1 MSSGSSGDI
10 GGEVSGEEAAWRDL
24 IARFD
29 APGDLSVSAPWPA
42 SEDLPT
48 TDSPTATPAG
58 GTPDG
63 STAGGTPDGS
73 TAGGLSDG
81 STADG
86 EGANDRDAAARPEAA
101 AEAEPAAERARIIRY
116 AANPRSYSPPEE
128 EDEPY
133 VPTPLP
139 PPARLDG
146 LSKAAW
152 LGLICGPGYLLVGT
166 MLGWTISG
174 TEALIAVAAFV
185 AGFVILV
192 VKMGDRPPR
201 DDNDDGAVL

>member
-29 APGDLSVSAPWPA
+29 APGDVSVSAPWPA
-42 SEDLPT
+42 SEDLPDP
-48 TDSPTATPAG
+48 DSPTGGPAG
-58 GTPDG
+58 TPEA
-63 STAGGTPDGS
+63 SA
-73 TAGGLSDG
+73 SDP
-81 STADG
+81 
-86 EGANDRDAAARPEAA
+86 EGATDRDAAANGEAA

-116 AANPRSYSPPEE
+116 AADPRSYSPPEE

-152 LGLICGPGYLLVGT
+152 VGLICGPGYLLIGT

-201 DDNDDGAVL
+201 DDNDDGAIL

>member
-29 APGDLSVSAPWPA
+29 APGDLSDSAPWPA
-42 SEDLPT
+42 SEDLPG
-48 TDSPTATPAG
+48 TDSPAGTPAS
-58 GTPDG
+58 TPDG
-63 STAGGTPDGS
+63 SA
-73 TAGGLSDG
+73 
-81 STADG
+81 ADG
-86 EGANDRDAAARPEAA
+86 EGVPNPDAAASEEAA
-101 AEAEPAAERARIIRY
+101 GEAEPAAERARIIRY
-116 AANPRSYSPPEE
+116 AADPRSYSPPGEQ
-128 EDEPY
+128 DEPY

-152 LGLICGPGYLLVGT
+152 LGLIGGPGYLLIGT

-174 TEALIAVAAFV
+174 TEALVAVAAFV

-192 VKMGDRPPR
+192 VKMGDRPSR

>member
-29 APGDLSVSAPWPA
+29 SPADFSVSAPWPA
-42 SEDLPT
+42 SENLPDPDADT
-48 TDSPTATPAG
+48 ATIAPADSPDGGAAGTQTPA
-58 GTPDG
+58 DQE
-63 STAGGTPDGS
+63 TAGG
-73 TAGGLSDG
+73 
-81 STADG
+81 
-86 EGANDRDAAARPEAA
+86 DAQAA
-101 AEAEPAAERARIIRY
+101 AEHARIIRY
-116 AANPRSYSPPEE
+116 AADPRSYSPAEE

-146 LSKAAW
+146 MSKAAW
-152 LGLICGPGYLLVGT
+152 LGLICGPAYLLVGM

-174 TEALIAVAAFV
+174 PEALIAVAAFV